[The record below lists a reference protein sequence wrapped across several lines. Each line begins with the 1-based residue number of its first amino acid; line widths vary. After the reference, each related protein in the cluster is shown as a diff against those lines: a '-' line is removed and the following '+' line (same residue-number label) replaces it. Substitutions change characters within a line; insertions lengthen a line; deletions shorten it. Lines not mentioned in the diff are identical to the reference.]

1 MSDWPENQIKEN
13 SYLKGRIGWQG
24 LRASEFIEDG
34 PYLITGTNFISGKID
49 WGSCYHVSEA
59 RFKQAPNIHVKDRDL
74 LITKDGTIGKIAYAT
89 NCPEK
94 AVLNSGIFLLR
105 CKDDSYNHK
114 FAYHVLSS
122 DLFVT
127 FLRKNLNGSTI
138 NHLYQ
143 CVFEKFPIPLPH
155 IKIQKKIVD
164 ILDCIDLSIEKT
176 EVLIQKYQQIKQVLM
191 HDLFT
196 RGVTP
201 DGKLRPTREQAPDL
215 YKETSIGWIPED
227 WNLTSLKD
235 LIGNSNIVNGPFGSD
250 LLTSELFDEG
260 IPVLYVQ
267 DVKPGYF
274 LRVSK
279 AHVKPQKAL
288 SLSFC
293 NVKAEDILLAKV
305 GSPPCDSCVYR
316 FDEKAIVTQDVIR
329 IRPPHNVDS
338 NFVSAF
344 LNSYIGRKLIRKI
357 SIEGTRERVSLS
369 EFKNILIPEINY
381 KEQFD
386 IGRIIQTNQNLI
398 DNEMLFKNKLLNKKA
413 GLMKDLLTGKVQVK
427 TD

>member
-1 MSDWPENQIKEN
+1 MNSLSDLSMIHYGKSP
-13 SYLKGRIGWQG
+13 
-24 LRASEFIEDG
+24 SEV
-34 PYLITGTNFISGKID
+34 L
-49 WGSCYHVSEA
+49 
-59 RFKQAPNIHVKDRDL
+59 
-74 LITKDGTIGKIAYAT
+74 TKDGSYPIVGTGGIYGHAKRAMFSSAIVVPRKGSLGNPQLIESPFWPVDTTYAVIPKDRVDIHWLYYCLLNFDLTKLNEATGVPSISREWLLKIKFY
-89 NCPEK
+89 NPGEK
-94 AVLNSGIFLLR
+94 N
-105 CKDDSYNHK
+105 
-114 FAYHVLSS
+114 
-122 DLFVT
+122 
-127 FLRKNLNGSTI
+127 
-138 NHLYQ
+138 
-143 CVFEKFPIPLPH
+143 
-155 IKIQKKIVD
+155 QKKIAK
-164 ILDCIDLSIEKT
+164 ILKSIDQTIEKT
-176 EVLIQKYQQIKQVLM
+176 EALIQKYQQIKQGLM

-235 LIGNSNIVNGPFGSD
+235 LIGNSSIVNGPFGSD

-274 LRVSK
+274 LRISK

-293 NVKAEDILLAKV
+293 NVKAEDILVAKV